1 MINITLK
8 QEQETFIQEK
18 LNSGEYNNID
28 EIITEALLL
37 LEQKDKHYQQWVKET
52 QDKLNIGIEQLN
64 AGQGINSEIVINRLK
79 NKYHTLIK

>member
-37 LEQKDKHYQQWVKET
+37 LQQKDKHYQQWVKET
-52 QDKLNIGIEQLN
+52 QDKLNIGIEQLD
-64 AGQGINSEIVINRLK
+64 AGQGIDSEIVINRLK
-79 NKYHTLIK
+79 NKINKLH

>member
-18 LNSGEYNNID
+18 LNSGQYNNID

-37 LEQKDKHYQQWVKET
+37 LQQKDKNYQQWIKET
-52 QDKLNIGIEQLN
+52 QRKLNIGIEQLD
-64 AGQGINSEIVINRLK
+64 AGQGIDSEIVINRLK
-79 NKYHTLIK
+79 NKINNLH

>member
-52 QDKLNIGIEQLN
+52 QEKLNIGIEQLDR
-64 AGQGINSEIVINRLK
+64 GEGIDSEIVINRLK
-79 NKYHTLIK
+79 NKINNLR

>member
-1 MINITLK
+1 MIKITLK

-37 LEQKDKHYQQWVKET
+37 LQQRDKHYQQW
-52 QDKLNIGIEQLN
+52 
-64 AGQGINSEIVINRLK
+64 
-79 NKYHTLIK
+79 IK